1 MGPPPELFEF
11 FSYGRSKGT
20 KMWIARQC
28 TFPAKKNFRPGKNR
42 KVLRGVPPQ
51 RLRPA
56 EAAVSA
62 TVSAKSQI
70 HGTHASLTA
79 PPWSHGSMGH
89 PGRAPQRFKKK
100 DARVPRVSGF
110 AHRDGRR
117 DGRSRAR
124 GWVRHLRR
132 NPDLDREGS
141 IEGEYRYPM
150 VFLES
155 P

>member
-1 MGPPPELFEF
+1 MGPPGELFEF
-11 FSYGRSKGT
+11 LSYGRSKGT
-20 KMWIARQC
+20 KMWGSC
-28 TFPAKKNFRPGKNR
+28 CSTFPAKKNFRPGKNR
-42 KVLRGVPPQ
+42 KVHRGVPPQ

-89 PGRAPQRFKKK
+89 PGRAPQPFKKK

-132 NPDLDREGS
+132 NPDPDRAGS
-141 IEGEYRYPM
+141 IEGGYRYPK

>member
-1 MGPPPELFEF
+1 
-11 FSYGRSKGT
+11 
-20 KMWIARQC
+20 MWRDCHA

-42 KVLRGVPPQ
+42 KVPGGVPPR

-89 PGRAPQRFKKK
+89 PGRAPQPFKKK
-100 DARVPRVSGF
+100 KTRGCRVYLASRTETAAETAGAVRGGGF
-110 AHRDGRR
+110 GTCAGIRIRTVRDR
-117 DGRSRAR
+117 
-124 GWVRHLRR
+124 
-132 NPDLDREGS
+132 
-141 IEGEYRYPM
+141 
-150 VFLES
+150 
-155 P
+155 